1 MSSRQVN
8 WSTNFEVGRDLDEE
22 AWGESAR
29 APFALRCGALL
40 VDYTFVAAI
49 AAGSTLLARML
60 GGGSRTAGGTV
71 MEFGLVTALVLALL
85 DFIVLPGL
93 TGWTLGKWVTGLRIE
108 RHDGERAGFLRMLLR
123 HTVGYLLSLL
133 TLGLGFLLAA
143 FNREGRALHDLL
155 AGTVVVRAGAQR
167 PR

>member
-1 MSSRQVN
+1 MSSKQVN
-8 WSTNFEVGRDLDEE
+8 WATNFEAGRDLDAE
-22 AWGESAR
+22 AWEQSAR

-40 VDYTFVAAI
+40 VDYTFIAAI
-49 AAGSTLLARML
+49 AAFSTLLARML

-71 MEFGLVTALVLALL
+71 MEFGLATALVVALL

-108 RHDGERAGFLRMLLR
+108 RRDGERAGFLRTLLR

-155 AGTVVVRAGAQR
+155 AGTVVVRARAHR
-167 PR
+167 AR